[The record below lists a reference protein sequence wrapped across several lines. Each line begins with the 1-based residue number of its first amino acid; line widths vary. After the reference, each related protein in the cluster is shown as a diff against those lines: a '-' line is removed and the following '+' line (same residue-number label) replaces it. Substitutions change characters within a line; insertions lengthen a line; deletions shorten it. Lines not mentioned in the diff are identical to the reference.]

1 MTFGLAFG
9 FPRYRPSVGGVSPP
23 DPGPPWIVL
32 NSTGDP
38 FICTNTVLDSDGNPF
53 VVVSAVLDSDGNSF
67 NPI

>member
-1 MTFGLAFG
+1 MSFGLALG

-32 NSTGDP
+32 SSDGTQY
-38 FICTNTVLDSDGNPF
+38 ICSNVVLDSSGTSYT
-53 VVVSAVLDSDGNSF
+53 VVSPVLASNGTSY